1 LALYPPTTDNK
12 AQNSNPQGTRPMAN
26 PKIAIIVSSTRPTR
40 FADIPTAW
48 IKAQAEARGD
58 MDVEVLDL
66 RDYPMPFFDE
76 VASNAWAPTQN
87 PVAQKWQK
95 KLAEFDG
102 YIFVVAEYNR
112 SITGA
117 LKNAL
122 DQAYVEWTHKPA
134 GIVAYGSVGGT
145 RAAEHL
151 RLIAVELQMV
161 PVRNGVH
168 IGGGDF
174 FRVHPGFGGSGN
186 LADIA
191 ASIEP
196 SAKAMLDDM
205 AWWAKATM
213 AARG

>member
-1 LALYPPTTDNK
+1 
-12 AQNSNPQGTRPMAN
+12 MAN

-205 AWWAKATM
+205 SWWAKATM

>member
-1 LALYPPTTDNK
+1 
-12 AQNSNPQGTRPMAN
+12 MAI

-87 PVAQKWQK
+87 AVAVKWQQ
-95 KLAEFDG
+95 KLAQFDG

-122 DQAYVEWTHKPA
+122 DQAYVEWARKPA
-134 GIVAYGSVGGT
+134 GVVAYGSVGGT

-151 RLIAVELQMV
+151 RNIAVELQMV
-161 PVRNGVH
+161 PVRHGVH

-174 FRVHPGFGGSGN
+174 FKVHPGFGGSGN

-191 ASIEP
+191 GSIEP
-196 SAKAMLDDM
+196 SAKALLDDM
-205 AWWAKATM
+205 VWWANATK

>member
-1 LALYPPTTDNK
+1 
-12 AQNSNPQGTRPMAN
+12 MAN

-48 IKAQAEARGD
+48 IKAQAEARND

-76 VASNAWAPTQN
+76 VASNAWALSQN
-87 PVAQKWQK
+87 GVAVKWQK

-102 YIFVVAEYNR
+102 YVFVVAEYNR

-122 DQAYVEWTHKPA
+122 DQAYVEWARKPFGA
-134 GIVAYGSVGGT
+134 IGYGSMG
-145 RAAEHL
+145 AANALGHL
-151 RLIAVELQMV
+151 QNIGVELQMV
-161 PVRNGVH
+161 PTRNNVR
-168 IGGGDF
+168 IGGSDF
-174 FRVHPGFGGSGN
+174 FKVHSGFGGSGN
-186 LADIA
+186 LGDIEGVIA
-191 ASIEP
+191 PA
-196 SAKAMLDDM
+196 AKAMLDDVV
-205 AWWAKATM
+205 WWAKATK

>member
-1 LALYPPTTDNK
+1 MTTK
-12 AQNSNPQGTRPMAN
+12 
-26 PKIAIIVSSTRPTR
+26 PKIAIIVSSTRATR

-58 MDVEVLDL
+58 MEVEVVDL
-66 RDYPMPFFDE
+66 RDYPMPLFDE

-87 PVAQKWQK
+87 PVAVKWQQ

-102 YIFVVAEYNR
+102 YVFVIAEYNR

-122 DQAYVEWTHKPA
+122 DQAYVEWGRKPFGA
-134 GIVAYGSVGGT
+134 VAYGSMGGT
-145 RAAEHL
+145 AALAHL
-151 RLIAVELQMV
+151 RTIGVELQMV
-161 PVRNGVH
+161 PVRNSVH

-186 LADIA
+186 LGDIEG
-191 ASIEP
+191 SIAG
-196 SAKAMLDDM
+196 SAKAMLDDVI
-205 AWWAKATM
+205 WWARATM

>member
-1 LALYPPTTDNK
+1 
-12 AQNSNPQGTRPMAN
+12 MAKPN
-26 PKIAIIVSSTRPTR
+26 IAIIVSSTRPTR

-58 MDVEVLDL
+58 MEVEVVDL

-76 VASNAWAPTQN
+76 VASNAWVPSQN
-87 PVAQKWQK
+87 PVAVAWQK

-122 DQAYVEWTHKPA
+122 DQAYVEWAHKPA
-134 GIVAYGSVGGT
+134 GVVAYGSVGGT

-161 PVRNGVH
+161 PTRNGVH

-174 FRVHPGFGGSGN
+174 FKVHPGFGGSGN
-186 LADIA
+186 LNDIA
-191 ASIEP
+191 GSIEP